1 MTTVRYSPVPDNGV
15 YLYNA
20 LWARGDELS
29 LCVRLWFYAQ
39 SRFSDE
45 TIHLVPMHWFSM
57 EDMDMAR
64 KPKDKAKVEGNADFI
79 GFVNITLTDDEM
91 SQIDAYLEAKDPPEL
106 GANLEALLDV
116 GKVSLN
122 YQRGTLNVSCV
133 VQEGEMAGYAV
144 SAYGSS
150 PLETTTILWF
160 KIDRYL
166 KDFKTIYEKGGN
178 TRKRG

>member
-1 MTTVRYSPVPDNGV
+1 MTTVRYSPLADNEV
-15 YLYNA
+15 FLYRRDWTNRVA
-20 LWARGDELS
+20 MS
-29 LCVRLWFYAQ
+29 LLVRLWFYAQ
-39 SRFSDE
+39 DRFSDE
-45 TIHLVPMHWFSM
+45 TIHLIPMHLFTM
-57 EDMDMAR
+57 EDTAVSR
-64 KPKDKAKVEGNADFI
+64 KPKEKSKVEGNADFI

-91 SQIDAYLEAKDPPEL
+91 GQVDAYLEAKDPPEL

-160 KIDRYL
+160 KVDRYL